1 MMSLRSSPDRINSRG
16 FQLHTNLTTH
26 RRDSTADDNGFGFLE
41 RMRAF
46 QADSYDKS
54 RKRNIRYSLATP
66 RSGLSCIN
74 YFNQRIFT
82 LGGLLIIAI
91 FSCSSLLG
99 QNRKLVKRIGF
110 HQTNINDGLLRN
122 NKKVLIGNDEM
133 QMNSGGSSGNHT
145 RRFRQVM
152 QNELTSKKYSTITGR
167 NFDGES
173 SSSISNAN
181 NNTSSFSQAT
191 EQNRSRIHHALNPFA
206 LLPGDLPGYTGWAR
220 PEQTLAGYFDIERS
234 SHPGPIARDIPS
246 SSTQQYTKY
255 HSVVKSEDKFS
266 LLITCN
272 NDKILDSNRE
282 SLVEPPYL
290 CPEEGGSLFYLR
302 AYGPSVISGNI
313 IDHHNRSYSVEMY
326 PVDPGEYTVEL
337 VVTFS
342 SPLNFD
348 DLPINRAKSV
358 AKTQSSLE
366 YENEEEVEPG
376 FEGYMV
382 AGFPLLIW
390 VDPLFPGKSSKQGS
404 VDEKPLCNI
413 TQLTD
418 SSPLSSLSKGHWQV
432 IDHVARSSHQP
443 LTPDE
448 SGVTL
453 DGYRMGLNSVGVRM
467 QYSFEDCELLR
478 IRDIFDGM
486 TDGTG
491 HIFERCLDNLNYDRS
506 NITNFSRYDF
516 DIEKQNN
523 GTVGLDL
530 AIGRRVDSFN
540 GIHIIFIGDSVMKLE
555 MGFFT
560 KLVTDPRS
568 RSIFQG
574 LKISFLET
582 NGGIHATMANV
593 TSKLNAILENEGN
606 QSKKVI
612 LFNTGLHDVDIL
624 CSSIRSR
631 SRGSKE
637 EINDTK
643 ACVDLYREALED
655 LTRVIDAYPAQIK
668 IFRSTTAGWQKYGN
682 YGFSWPATSIQPLS
696 RSPHVVHYF
705 NEIAYSTI
713 QKCCSTIS
721 IADGYWI
728 TLPRPDH
735 TQTSDTNQIG
745 KHLVH
750 PGYEILSV
758 FARRWLMTIIC
769 GLCSGVLAE

>member
-1 MMSLRSSPDRINSRG
+1 MSLRSSPDRINSRG

-26 RRDSTADDNGFGFLE
+26 GRDSTADDNGFGVLE

-66 RSGLSCIN
+66 RSGLPCIN
-74 YFNQRIFT
+74 YFNRRIFT
-82 LGGLLIIAI
+82 LGSLLIVAM
-91 FSCSSLLG
+91 FSISSLLG
-99 QNRKLVKRIGF
+99 QNRQLVKRIGF
-110 HQTNINDGLLRN
+110 HQTNINDGFLRN
-122 NKKVLIGNDEM
+122 DKKVMNGNAEM

-145 RRFRQVM
+145 RGFRKVM
-152 QNELTSKKYSTITGR
+152 QNEMTSKKYNSR
-167 NFDGES
+167 NFGGES

-181 NNTSSFSQAT
+181 NDTSSFSQAT
-191 EQNRSRIHHALNPFA
+191 GQNRSRIRHELNPFA
-206 LLPGDLPGYTGWAR
+206 LIPGDLPGYTGWAR

-234 SHPGPIARDIPS
+234 SHPAPMARDIPS

-255 HSVVKSEDKFS
+255 HSVVKSGDKFS

-272 NDKILDSNRE
+272 HDKILDSNRE
-282 SLVEPPYL
+282 SLIEQPYL
-290 CPEEGGSLFYLR
+290 CPEEGGSLFYVR
-302 AYGPSVISGNI
+302 AYGPSVISGNV

-326 PVDPGEYTVEL
+326 PVDPGEYTVEV

-358 AKTQSSLE
+358 TQSSLE
-366 YENEEEVEPG
+366 NENEEEVEPG

-390 VDPLFPGKSSKQGS
+390 VDPSKQGS
-404 VDEKPLCNI
+404 VDEKALCNI

-448 SGVTL
+448 TGVTL

-467 QYSFEDCELLR
+467 QYTFEDCELLR

-491 HIFERCLDNLNYDRS
+491 HIIERCLDNLKYDRP
-506 NITNFSRYDF
+506 NNTTFSRHDF
-516 DIEKQNN
+516 DIEQQNN

-530 AIGRRVDSFN
+530 AIGRRVDAFN

-593 TSKLNAILENEGN
+593 TSELNAILENEGN
-606 QSKKVI
+606 QSNKVI

-668 IFRSTTAGWQKYGN
+668 IFRSTTAGTATFWIDSSDALPLYVLTCLQL
-682 YGFSWPATSIQPLS
+682 FSHI
-696 RSPHVVHYF
+696 R
-705 NEIAYSTI
+705 
-713 QKCCSTIS
+713 
-721 IADGYWI
+721 
-728 TLPRPDH
+728 
-735 TQTSDTNQIG
+735 
-745 KHLVH
+745 
-750 PGYEILSV
+750 
-758 FARRWLMTIIC
+758 
-769 GLCSGVLAE
+769 